1 MSHQLAD
8 HELAANTQ
16 LHWCRNKAGLNNAS
30 HHGNVSP
37 IGVARN
43 TIWFRI
49 QIQSR
54 ARARPVA
61 TRPRAITQEMV
72 LLQRLWR
79 SRFVRVGF
87 PMIAFV
93 VIGSF
98 GLAEFTS
105 IRVTKRDEKNRM
117 LTADETLKFM
127 KKKERVDVDEEYKE
141 LMEKLDIDQWENK
154 RGPRP
159 WEEGTMDR

>member
-1 MSHQLAD
+1 MRHAHKSRLYSH
-8 HELAANTQ
+8 TI
-16 LHWCRNKAGLNNAS
+16 AS
-30 HHGNVSP
+30 ATGDGRGD
-37 IGVARN
+37 GVAAA
-43 TIWFRI
+43 TIAEQIRPFRVPHDRVRGDRVV
-49 QIQSR
+49 R
-54 ARARPVA
+54 A
-61 TRPRAITQEMV
+61 
-72 LLQRLWR
+72 W
-79 SRFVRVGF
+79 
-87 PMIAFV
+87 
-93 VIGSF
+93 F

-159 WEEGTMDR
+159 WEDGTMDR